1 MASSAAAGMADDA
14 GTPALRGQLR
24 RAERGRQLA
33 AFGLVVPLLA
43 FMLVFFVLPIGRMLL
58 MSVESGEVEEA
69 MPNAVATLR
78 AWDGQGL
85 PDEAAIATFA
95 RDLALAQKERR
106 LAGAAK
112 RLNAE
117 DSGFRTLLNSTARK
131 LPDTAPPSW
140 REALVAIDPAWGEHA
155 TWARIRRAST
165 AYTDLYLL
173 AALDLQ
179 RDPDGSIVRVQGD
192 QAIYLSVLG
201 RTFWISLMVTLI
213 CLVLGYP
220 LAYRLAT
227 LPPRQSNLLMIL
239 VLLPFWTS
247 LLVRTGAWV
256 VLLQKEGLVNTALQW
271 LGLTSEPLVLI
282 YNRFGVYVA
291 MVHVLLPF
299 MVLPLYSVMRGIPP
313 VFMRAASSLGAPP
326 FTAFRQVYMPQ
337 TLPGIGAGCLL
348 VFILAVGYYITP
360 ALVGG
365 AADQMLS
372 YFVAF
377 YTIQTVNWGMAAA
390 LGTLLVVAT
399 LILYVAYARV
409 VGIDRMKLG

>member
-1 MASSAAAGMADDA
+1 MAGSVAMAGSD
-14 GTPALRGQLR
+14 PRSLRGQLR

-33 AFGLVVPLLA
+33 AFSLVVPLLA
-43 FMLVFFVLPIGRMLL
+43 FMLVFFVLPIGKMLL
-58 MSVESGEVEEA
+58 LSVQSGEVAEA
-69 MPNAVATLR
+69 MPRSVEALR
-78 AWDGQGL
+78 AWDGRDL
-85 PDEAAIATFA
+85 PDEATVAVFGQE
-95 RDLALAQKERR
+95 LAAAQKERR

-117 DSGFRTLLNSTARK
+117 DSGFRTLLNTTARK
-131 LPDTAPPSW
+131 LPEQAPPSW
-140 REALVAIDPAWGEHA
+140 REALVAIDPAWGQHT
-155 TWARIRRAST
+155 TWAAIRRASS

-173 AALDLQ
+173 AALDLK
-179 RDPDGSIVRVQGD
+179 RDADGAIVRVQGD
-192 QAIYLSVLG
+192 QAIYLAVLG
-201 RTFWISLMVTLI
+201 RTFWISLMVTLV

-256 VLLQKEGLVNTALQW
+256 VLLQKEGLVNTTLQW
-271 LGLTSEPLVLI
+271 LGLTSEPLALI

-291 MVHVLLPF
+291 MIHVLLPF

-326 FTAFRQVYMPQ
+326 FTAFRQVYVPQ
-337 TLPGIGAGCLL
+337 TLPGVGAGCLL

>member
-1 MASSAAAGMADDA
+1 MAGSVAAGTGDVAS
-14 GTPALRGQLR
+14 LRGELR
-24 RAERGRQLA
+24 RAERGRQMA

-43 FMLVFFVLPIGRMLL
+43 FMLVFFVLPIGKMLL
-58 MSVESGEVEEA
+58 LSVQSGEVEEA
-69 MPNAVATLR
+69 MPRAAAALR
-78 AWDGQGL
+78 AWGGQGL
-85 PDEAAIATFA
+85 PDEAAMAAFA
-95 RDLALAQKERR
+95 QDLALAQRERR
-106 LAGAAK
+106 LAPAAT

-117 DSGFRTLLNSTARK
+117 SSGFRSLLNTTARRM
-131 LPDTAPPSW
+131 PETPPASW
-140 REALVAIDPAWGEHA
+140 REALTAIDPAWGEHA
-155 TWARIRRAST
+155 TWASIRRASSSF
-165 AYTDLYLL
+165 TDLYLL
-173 AALDLQ
+173 ASLDLK
-179 RDPDGSIVRVQGD
+179 RGPDGEIVRVEGA
-192 QAIYLSVLG
+192 QAIYLAVLG
-201 RTFWISLMVTLI
+201 RTFWISLMVTLV
-213 CLVLGYP
+213 CLLLGYP

-271 LGLTSEPLVLI
+271 LGLTSEPLALI

-291 MVHVLLPF
+291 MIHVLLPF

-313 VFMRAASSLGAPP
+313 VYMRAASSLGATP
-326 FTAFRQVYMPQ
+326 FAAFTQVYMPQ
-337 TLPGIGAGCLL
+337 TLPGVGAGCLL

-390 LGTLLVVAT
+390 LGSLLVVAT

>member
-1 MASSAAAGMADDA
+1 MAGSVAADTSVA
-14 GTPALRGQLR
+14 ALRGQLR
-24 RAERGRQLA
+24 RAERSRQLA

-43 FMLVFFVLPIGRMLL
+43 FMLVFFVLPIGKMLL
-58 MSVESGEVEEA
+58 LSVQSGEVGEA
-69 MPNAVATLR
+69 MPRAAAALR

-85 PDEAAIATFA
+85 PDEATMGVFA
-95 RDLALAQKERR
+95 QDLALAQKERR
-106 LAGAAK
+106 LAPAAT
-112 RLNAE
+112 RLNTE
-117 DSGFRTLLNSTARK
+117 NSGFRSLLNGTARK
-131 LPDTAPPSW
+131 LPDQPPPSW
-140 REALVAIDPAWGEHA
+140 REALTAIDPAWGEHA
-155 TWARIRRAST
+155 TWASIRRAASNF
-165 AYTDLYLL
+165 TDLYLL
-173 AALDLQ
+173 ASVDLK
-179 RDPDGSIVRVQGD
+179 RGPDGEIVRVEGA
-192 QAIYLSVLG
+192 QAIYLAVLG
-201 RTFWISLMVTLI
+201 RTFWISLMVTLV
-213 CLVLGYP
+213 CLLLGYP

-256 VLLQKEGLVNTALQW
+256 VLLQREGLVNTALQW
-271 LGLTSEPLVLI
+271 LGLIGEPLPLI

-291 MVHVLLPF
+291 MIHVLLPF

-313 VFMRAASSLGAPP
+313 VYMRAASSLGASP
-326 FTAFRQVYMPQ
+326 FAAFTQVYMPQ
-337 TLPGIGAGCLL
+337 TLPGVGAGCLL

-390 LGTLLVVAT
+390 LGSLLVVAT

>member
-1 MASSAAAGMADDA
+1 MASSVATDVVGAA
-14 GTPALRGQLR
+14 PLRRQLR
-24 RAERGRQLA
+24 RAERGRQVG
-33 AFGLVVPLLA
+33 AFMLVVPLLA

-58 MSVESGEVEEA
+58 MSVESGEVQEA
-69 MPNAVATLR
+69 LPRAAAALR

-85 PDEAAIATFA
+85 PDEATIAVFA
-95 RDLALAQKERR
+95 QDVAAAQKERR

-117 DSGFRTLLNSTARK
+117 DSGFRSLLNATARK
-131 LPDTAPPSW
+131 LPDRPPASW
-140 REALVAIDPAWGEHA
+140 REALLAIDPAWGEPA
-155 TWARIRRAST
+155 TWAAIRRASG

-173 AALDLQ
+173 AALDLK
-179 RDPDGSIVRVQGD
+179 RGPDGGIVRVEGD
-192 QAIYLSVLG
+192 QAIYLAVLG
-201 RTFWISLMVTLI
+201 RTFWISLMVTLA
-213 CLVLGYP
+213 CLLLGYP

-256 VLLQKEGLVNTALQW
+256 VLLQKEGLVNSALQW
-271 LGLTSEPLVLI
+271 LGLTEAPLALI

-291 MVHVLLPF
+291 MIHVLLPF

-313 VFMRAASSLGAPP
+313 VYMRAAASLGATPVAA
-326 FTAFRQVYMPQ
+326 FTQVYMPQ
-337 TLPGIGAGCLL
+337 TLPGVGAGCLL

-390 LGTLLVVAT
+390 LGSLLVVAT
-399 LILYVAYARV
+399 LILYIAYARV

>member
-1 MASSAAAGMADDA
+1 MASSSAAGVGD
-14 GTPALRGQLR
+14 TTSLRGQLR
-24 RAERGRQLA
+24 RAERGRQMA
-33 AFGLVVPLLA
+33 AFSLVVPLLA
-43 FMLVFFVLPIGRMLL
+43 FMLIFFVLPIGKMLL
-58 MSVESGEVEEA
+58 LSVQSGEVEEA
-69 MPNAVATLR
+69 MPRAVVALR
-78 AWDGQGL
+78 SWDGQGL
-85 PDEAAIATFA
+85 PDEPTMAVFA
-95 RDLALAQKERR
+95 GDLALAQKERR

-112 RLNAE
+112 RLNYE
-117 DSGFRTLLNSTARK
+117 DSNFRSLLNATARQ
-131 LPDTAPPSW
+131 LPEQPPASW
-140 REALVAIDPAWGEHA
+140 REALVAIDPVWGEHV
-155 TWARIRRAST
+155 TWASIRRASST
-165 AYTDLYLL
+165 FTDLYLL
-173 AALDLQ
+173 AALDLK
-179 RDPDGSIVRVQGD
+179 RGPGGEIARVQGD

-201 RTFWISLMVTLI
+201 RTFWISLMVTLV
-213 CLVLGYP
+213 CLALGYP

-227 LPPRQSNLLMIL
+227 LPPRQSNMLMIL

-256 VLLQKEGLVNTALQW
+256 VLLQKEGLINSALLW
-271 LGLTSEPLVLI
+271 LGVVNEPLALI

-291 MVHVLLPF
+291 MIHVLLPF

-313 VFMRAASSLGAPP
+313 VYMRAASSLGASP
-326 FTAFRQVYMPQ
+326 FAAFTQVYMPQ
-337 TLPGIGAGCLL
+337 TLPGVGAGCLL

-390 LGTLLVVAT
+390 LGSLLVVAT